1 MINKT
6 DKKHFFL
13 NNSLLFLF
21 FLPNFVAKLTSEMIE
36 KKLLKDITLYCETN
50 GLDTKRYLNKLLKNA
65 FMVDKYGEKP
75 AIFATEEPQKPKV
88 TRKRKSQVSEIVE
101 TPAQTTEPP
110 TKKVE
115 VIVSEKNE
123 TTVSETASKTTP
135 VTDEPKIIE
144 VKKPRKRTLS

>member
-1 MINKT
+1 
-6 DKKHFFL
+6 
-13 NNSLLFLF
+13 
-21 FLPNFVAKLTSEMIE
+21 MIE
-36 KKLLKDITLYCETN
+36 KKLLKDITLYCEAN

-75 AIFATEEPQKPKV
+75 AIFAAEEPKKPKV